1 LKEANGILKH
11 GNGVLPATDTGGLP
25 RSPLQLE
32 GGKHLPSGY
41 RGLQPVT
48 PALWNHGKMLM
59 SFSLRLEIKIFMYY
73 THFFAF

>member
-1 LKEANGILKH
+1 MVPPFFNPVANKKKTNGILQH
-11 GNGVLPATDTGGLP
+11 NNGVLPATDTGKLP

-48 PALWNHGKMLM
+48 PAL
-59 SFSLRLEIKIFMYY
+59 
-73 THFFAF
+73 